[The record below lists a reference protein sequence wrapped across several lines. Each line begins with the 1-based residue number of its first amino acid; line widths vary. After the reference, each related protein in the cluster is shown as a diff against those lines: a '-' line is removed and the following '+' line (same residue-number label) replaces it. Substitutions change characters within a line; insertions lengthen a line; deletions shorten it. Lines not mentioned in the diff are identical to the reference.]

1 MDIFTKCREF
11 TRPDEIKKTG
21 NYPYFHALESRQDKV
36 VMMEGKRRIML
47 GSNNYLGLTTHPEV
61 IEAGIRAFEQYGSG
75 CSGSRFLNGTLQMHL
90 ELEKELA
97 EFLRKDGIVT
107 FSTGF
112 QTNLGIISSIV
123 GHGDYVI
130 CDAENHASI
139 YDGCRLSYGR
149 MLTYPHADM
158 EALEKQLAKI
168 PDSAGRLIVTDGVF
182 SMGGDIAKL
191 PEIVSLAKK
200 YGARTMVDDAH
211 ALGVIGRGGRGTAD
225 HFGLADEVD
234 IYMGTFSKSLAS
246 LGGYMAS
253 SAPVAEYVRHTS
265 RPFIFSASIPP
276 ASCATAL
283 AALRHLRAHPE
294 IVDRLA
300 EITRYVHQGMLA
312 RGIRIRESNGIIPII
327 PIYTKDVM
335 TTLSVAKAIYDAG
348 VYVNPVLPPAVPESD
363 CLLRTSYMAIHT
375 EALLDE
381 ALDIIR
387 DVLVRFGIQ

>member
-36 VMMEGKRRIML
+36 VLMEGKRRIML

-61 IEAGIRAFEQYGSG
+61 IEAGIKAFEQYGSG

-90 ELEKELA
+90 ELERELA

-112 QTNLGIISSIV
+112 QTNLGIISAIV

-158 EALEKQLAKI
+158 EALEKQLAKL

-182 SMGGDIAKL
+182 SMGGDIANL
-191 PEIVSLAKK
+191 PEICRLAKK
-200 YGARTMVDDAH
+200 YGARVMVDDAH
-211 ALGVIGRGGRGTAD
+211 ALGVIGEGGRGTASY
-225 HFGLADEVD
+225 FGLEDQVD

-246 LGGYMAS
+246 LGGYMAAS
-253 SAPVAEYVRHTS
+253 KEVVNYVMHTS
-265 RPFIFSASIPP
+265 RPYIFCASIPP
-276 ASCATAL
+276 ANCAVALTAL
-283 AALRHLRAHPE
+283 RIIRRDPSIVTRLSDLAAYARKGFHE
-294 IVDRLA
+294 
-300 EITRYVHQGMLA
+300 
-312 RGIRIRESNGIIPII
+312 RGIPIIDADTPII
-327 PIYTKDVM
+327 PIYTYSEEN
-335 TTLSVAKAIYDAG
+335 TLQKARELFEAG
-348 VYVNPVLPPAVPESD
+348 VYVNPVLPPATQPGN
-363 CLLRTSYMAIHT
+363 CLLRTSYMATLTT
-375 EALLDE
+375 ELIDE
-381 ALDIIR
+381 ALDIFER
-387 DVLVRFGIQ
+387 VLKK